1 MKPKYITW
9 PIPTFNGAFC
19 QHETSWWQWQTKT
32 QQEREHSGSVLAY
45 TGRRSTREIKT
56 SQTLTMISGRK
67 PPSHILPSSISEDQ
81 QGFIKNRFIGYNTRL
96 IPDVIY
102 YSDLFNID
110 GAISISDFKKAFVY
124 AQSNTQMALATH
136 SSIGLKLNTLIYV

>member
-1 MKPKYITW
+1 
-9 PIPTFNGAFC
+9 
-19 QHETSWWQWQTKT
+19 
-32 QQEREHSGSVLAY
+32 
-45 TGRRSTREIKT
+45 
-56 SQTLTMISGRK
+56 MISGRK